1 MNKDIAELEYNNIK
15 QEIVTL
21 MQRCDNLLTTMYTV
35 SITLMG
41 LGFQLKNKYFFM
53 MILIFIIPIQ
63 GLINIRRYHMA
74 RCSVYIKKC
83 ICLEYK
89 ELKWESIVGKLDFEF
104 RKSYSK
110 ENILYKITTI
120 IIGSGT
126 VIIAFVSI
134 ISYIQNSLILSHG
147 IIQCTLFDMVFIVF
161 MVICFFIICLLVKEY
176 NNYSKINKKYEVIL
190 EQILKES
197 ETKTDK

>member
-1 MNKDIAELEYNNIK
+1 MNENIVELEYNNIK

-74 RCSVYIKKC
+74 RCSVYIKRC
-83 ICLEYK
+83 ICSEYN
-89 ELKWESIVGKLDFEF
+89 ELKWESIVGELDLEF

-110 ENILYKITTI
+110 ENILYRLTTI

-126 VIIAFVSI
+126 IIIALISI
-134 ISYIQNSLILSHG
+134 ISYIQSSLTVSDG
-147 IIQCTLFDMVFIVF
+147 IIQCTLLDMFFIAF
-161 MVICFFIICLLVKEY
+161 LFICFIIIFLLVKEY
-176 NNYSKINKKYEVIL
+176 NNYGKIYKKYEMIL
-190 EQILKES
+190 EQILKEG
-197 ETKTDK
+197 EN

>member
-1 MNKDIAELEYNNIK
+1 MHKGMIQMEYNNIK
-15 QEIVTL
+15 YEIATL

-74 RCSVYIKKC
+74 RCSVYIKKY
-83 ICLEYK
+83 ICSKYK
-89 ELKWESIVGKLDFEF
+89 ELKWESIVGMLDLKF
-104 RKSYSK
+104 RESYSK
-110 ENILYKITTI
+110 ENRLYRFTTA

-126 VIIAFVSI
+126 IIIALVAI
-134 ISYIQNSLILSHG
+134 ISYLQNSIFLTNFFKLCFPFLLIYFLKSLH
-147 IIQCTLFDMVFIVF
+147 ISYIFY
-161 MVICFFIICLLVKEY
+161 Y
-176 NNYSKINKKYEVIL
+176 NYYIPLPINR
-190 EQILKES
+190 
-197 ETKTDK
+197 

>member
-1 MNKDIAELEYNNIK
+1 MNKDIVELEYNNIK
-15 QEIVTL
+15 QEIVVL

-83 ICLEYK
+83 ICLEYN

-104 RKSYSK
+104 RESYSK
-110 ENILYKITTI
+110 ENILYRFTTI

-126 VIIAFVSI
+126 VIIALVSI
-134 ISYIQNSLILSHG
+134 ISYIQNSLIFLNG
-147 IIQCTLFDMVFIVF
+147 IIQCTLFDMIFIVF
-161 MVICFFIICLLVKEY
+161 MFICFFIICLLVKEY
-176 NNYSKINKKYEVIL
+176 NNYGKIYKKYEMIL
-190 EQILKES
+190 EHILKES